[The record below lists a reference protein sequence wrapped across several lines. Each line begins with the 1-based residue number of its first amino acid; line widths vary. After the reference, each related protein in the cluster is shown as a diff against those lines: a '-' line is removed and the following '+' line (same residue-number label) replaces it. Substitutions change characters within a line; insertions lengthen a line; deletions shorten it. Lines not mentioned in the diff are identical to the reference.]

1 MSVPSSW
8 AKVPSHTDPAGTLAD
23 EREFL
28 TAGLVPVGCTAC
40 GTEVL
45 VRKAS
50 AMQTS
55 IQWRSSP
62 AESCPE
68 FAARVAAGELSARID
83 TCPALRS
90 AIEHAVATGAVAVP
104 DE

>member
-1 MSVPSSW
+1 MSTW
-8 AKVPSHTDPAGTLAD
+8 AKAPSYTDPAGTLAD

-28 TAGLVPVGCTAC
+28 TAGLVPVTCASC
-40 GTEVL
+40 ATEVL

-50 AMQTS
+50 RVQTS

-68 FAARVAAGELSARID
+68 FASRVAAGELSARID
-83 TCPALRS
+83 TCPALRA
-90 AIEHAVATGAVAVP
+90 AIERAVATGAVAVP

>member
-1 MSVPSSW
+1 MTAW
-8 AKVPSHTDPAGTLAD
+8 AKAPDHRDPTGTRAD

-28 TAGLVPVGCTAC
+28 TAGLVPVTCGSCTS
-40 GTEVL
+40 EVL

-50 AMQTS
+50 QVQTS

-62 AESCPE
+62 ADTCPE

-83 TCPALRS
+83 TCPALRAS
-90 AIEHAVATGAVAVP
+90 IDRAVATGAVAVA